1 MYKYGSSVDKLK
13 EGIFSTLYKIGE
25 EKYKDFEHFSKNYMA
40 SVTNCYRSSANF
52 IAVSVLRKMLESL
65 VDSLSYDKLYT
76 LNSVATL
83 RLIIHNM
90 VYNLDLIKGID
101 DGKGK
106 LTSKEMLANKKHYNS
121 YEVFQSTLNDELSR
135 IKSKKH
141 LYLTHIHETNL
152 VVVKNSYF
160 IDSIKSE
167 FGLIKIRYNDVVYAN
182 PSLAKSDYTF
192 REGNNYFVYALRNHD
207 NIDIAMKCYNS
218 MLVEMTGKQ

>member
-1 MYKYGSSVDKLK
+1 MYKYGSSVEKLK
-13 EGIFSTLYKIGE
+13 EGIFSALYKIGE
-25 EKYKDFEHFSKNYMA
+25 EKYKDFEHFSKNYMT

-65 VDSLSYDKLYT
+65 VDNLSYDKLYA

-106 LTSKEMLANKKHYNS
+106 INTEEKLADKKHYNS
-121 YEVFQSTLNDELSR
+121 YSVLQSTLNEELSR

-141 LYLTHIHETNL
+141 LYLTYIKGTNL
-152 VVVKNSYF
+152 VVIKNSYF
-160 IDSIKSE
+160 IDSIESE
-167 FGLIKIRYNDVVYAN
+167 YGLIKIRYNDVIYAE

-192 REGNNYFVYALRNHD
+192 REGNNYFVYAIRSHD
-207 NIDIAMKCYNS
+207 NIDIALKNYNS
-218 MLVEMTGKQ
+218 MLVEMTGKK